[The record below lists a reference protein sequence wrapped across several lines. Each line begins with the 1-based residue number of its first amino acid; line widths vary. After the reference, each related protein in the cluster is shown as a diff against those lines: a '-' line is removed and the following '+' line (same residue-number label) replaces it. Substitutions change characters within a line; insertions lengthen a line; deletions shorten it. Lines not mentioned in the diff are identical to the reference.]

1 MIGRLRGVLAE
12 VGEEDAL
19 IDVAG
24 VGYQVRCGARTLSR
38 LPAPGEEVLVHVE
51 TQWSQE
57 QGPRLYGFL
66 ARDERRAFAALQ
78 TVQGVGPKA
87 ALGVLDVLSPADLA
101 SAVARDDR
109 AAVGRANGVGPK
121 LAARI
126 VVELKDKQLSDAGH
140 FLPAAVGAGPQL
152 AVVSTSG
159 EAAAALMGL
168 GIAEHAARRAVDQAL
183 IRLGEDADLSIVI
196 RSALQ
201 EFGR

>member
-1 MIGRLRGVLAE
+1 VLAE
-12 VGEEDAL
+12 VGEEDVL
-19 IDVAG
+19 VDVAG
-24 VGYQVRCGARTLSR
+24 VGYQVRCGTRTLTR

-57 QGPRLYGFL
+57 LGPRLYGFL

-87 ALGVLDVLSPADLA
+87 ALGVLDVLSPAELA
-101 SAVARDDR
+101 SAVARDDK
-109 AAVGRANGVGPK
+109 ASVGRANGVGPK

-183 IRLGEDADLSIVI
+183 IRLGEDAELPVVI

-201 EFGR
+201 EIGR